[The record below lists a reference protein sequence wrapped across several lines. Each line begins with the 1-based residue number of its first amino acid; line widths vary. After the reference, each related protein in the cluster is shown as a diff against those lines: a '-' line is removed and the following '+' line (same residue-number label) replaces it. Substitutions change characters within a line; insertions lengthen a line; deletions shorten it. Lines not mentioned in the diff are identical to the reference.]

1 MFEKLRTR
9 LILMNLLIITILII
23 SGFSAI
29 FIFTYNDIN
38 SRIDMEL
45 HRIADFQ
52 EFGNSRS
59 SSQPNR
65 PNPSILEPNRS
76 LSFVLFVNDQWQLL
90 RATSFFEAEENFYDT
105 AIEAFLKERPS
116 KVIEFDGSKW
126 SYLVKSNN
134 MGYHL
139 VFLDVTSQYAMLTR
153 LIYTFL
159 VAMAIMLLFIFLISR
174 FLTDRSIR
182 PVKEAYEKQKQFVG
196 DASHE
201 LKTPLA
207 VINTNVDVLLANQAS
222 SIANHSKWLKNI
234 QFETDRM
241 DHLVHDLL
249 FLTQMDQVNP
259 DLIYSVFDLSYT
271 IENAL
276 LSMEAILYEKGLK
289 LNHQLEPSMKING
302 NHQQIY
308 QVIMILLDNAIKYT
322 SEKGSIHLNLQR
334 HSQHAIFT
342 ITNTGEGI
350 PKEHINRIFDR
361 FYRVDASRT
370 RSSGGYGLGLA
381 IAKSIIEQHRGKI
394 SVSSIPNESTTFM
407 IKLNTL

>member
-9 LILMNLLIITILII
+9 LILMNLLIITILMV

-29 FIFTYNDIN
+29 FLFTYKDIR

-52 EFGNSRS
+52 EFGDGRP

-65 PNPSILEPNRS
+65 PNPSILEQNRS
-76 LSFVLFVNDQWQLL
+76 LSFILFVNDQWQLL

-105 AIEAFLKERPS
+105 AIDAFLKERNS

-134 MGYHL
+134 TGYHL

-159 VAMAIMLLFIFLISR
+159 VATAIMLLFIFLISR

-182 PVKEAYEKQKQFVG
+182 PVKEAYEKQNQFVG

-207 VINTNVDVLLANQAS
+207 VINTNVDVLLDNQAS
-222 SIANHSKWLKNI
+222 SIADPSKWLKNI
-234 QFETDRM
+234 QSETYRM

-249 FLTQMDQVNP
+249 FLTQMDQANP
-259 DLIYSVFDLSYT
+259 DLIYNVFDLSHT

-289 LNHQLEPSMKING
+289 LNHQLESSIKIYG
-302 NHQQIY
+302 NHQQIL

-334 HSQHAIFT
+334 HSQHAIVT
-342 ITNTGEGI
+342 ITNTGDGI
-350 PKEHINRIFDR
+350 PKEHIDRIFDR
-361 FYRVDASRT
+361 FYRVDASRS

-381 IAKSIIEQHRGKI
+381 IAKSIIEQHRGRI